1 MKNFSKTV
9 FTSIAFLF
17 FINSFL
23 LFALDYEDLTN
34 TLTDLGYFSGNK
46 DEGATSFRSLLIPV
60 GGRPESLG
68 SAYTGLC
75 DDAGYINFNSAAS
88 CIINDTQACAFHN
101 SWIADSSVETAAY
114 TMRKTNFGWGASV
127 KCFHVPFT
135 EYNSFGERRSSGY
148 YSETTATLN
157 VSYNFLAGY
166 NFKGLAT
173 GINLKAAYRSI
184 PDYSADSTGAII
196 SGSGLAQSAVAFMS
210 DAGLLMRFNLFKY
223 YASRD
228 PNFNFALV
236 VSNLGAGF
244 TSLGKKIE
252 LDNPLPTRISC
263 GISYRFIRPV
273 ILALEYRQPLNLFD
287 IKNSEKFS
295 ASFGT
300 SVQCTNFLSVQAG
313 FLISGANPRISA
325 GTEFLVRDFLIS
337 ANYTFDMTSSVSP
350 VNRIS
355 ICAKLALG
363 DGGRGSLQKE
373 IDSYYLEGLKLYS
386 EGRLDDAIEMW
397 NACLELDPGFD
408 PAISARKAANRAK
421 EQRETLKRIQSLNN
435 N

>member
-1 MKNFSKTV
+1 MRK
-9 FTSIAFLF
+9 FTFLLQILF
-17 FINSFL
+17 FSF
-23 LFALDYEDLTN
+23 FIQAFTLDY
-34 TLTDLGYFSGNK
+34 TDLYSGLSLAFEYFLDNN
-46 DEGATSFRSLLIPV
+46 EGLTSFRSLYIPS
-60 GGRPESLG
+60 GGRSEGMGTAFTAL
-68 SAYTGLC
+68 A
-75 DDAGYINFNSAAS
+75 DDIGFLEYNPAAS
-88 CIINDTQACAFHN
+88 SVLEKTEIALFHN
-101 SWIADSSVETAAY
+101 SWIADSSVDTAAY
-114 TMRKTNFGWGASV
+114 TMRKANFGWGASV

-157 VSYNFLAGY
+157 TSYNFLKGY
-166 NFKGLAT
+166 NFKGLAL
-173 GINLKAAYRSI
+173 GMNMKASYRSI
-184 PDYSADSTGAII
+184 PDYSDDSTGLII
-196 SGSGLAQSAVAFMS
+196 SGSGLSQSAVAFMT
-210 DAGLLMRFNLFKY
+210 DVGLLMRFNLFKY

-236 VSNLGAGF
+236 LSNVGAGF
-244 TSLGKKIE
+244 TSLGKSIQ
-252 LDNPLPTRISC
+252 LDNPLPTRFAAAL
-263 GISYRFIRPV
+263 SYRFIRPV
-273 ILALEYRQPLNLFD
+273 TFALEYRQPINLFD
-287 IKNSEKFS
+287 VKNSEKFS
-295 ASFGT
+295 LCAGT
-300 SVQCTNFLSVQAG
+300 SVQCTSFLSVQAG

-325 GTEFLVRDFLIS
+325 GTEFLVHDFLIS

-363 DGGRGSLQKE
+363 DGGRSSLQKE

>member
-1 MKNFSKTV
+1 MRNFRFLLSL
-9 FTSIAFLF
+9 LF
-17 FINSFL
+17 FSLFVQSFC
-23 LFALDYEDLTN
+23 LDF
-34 TLTDLGYFSGNK
+34 TDLYSGLSDAFVNFL
-46 DEGATSFRSLLIPV
+46 DENEGTTSFRSLYIPS
-60 GGRPESLG
+60 GGRSEGMGTTFTAL
-68 SAYTGLC
+68 A
-75 DDAGYINFNSAAS
+75 DDIGFLEYNPAAS
-88 CIINDTQACAFHN
+88 SILEKTEIALFHN

-157 VSYNFLAGY
+157 ASYNFLAGY
-166 NFKGLAT
+166 NFKGLAA
-173 GINLKAAYRSI
+173 GINFKAAYRSI
-184 PDYSADSTGAII
+184 PDYTDDSTGSVI
-196 SGSGLAQSAVAFMS
+196 SGSGLSQSAVAFMS
-210 DAGLLMRFNLFKY
+210 DLGLLMRFNLFKY

-244 TSLGKKIE
+244 TSLGKKPQF
-252 LDNPLPTRISC
+252 DNPLPTRISC

-273 ILALEYRQPLNLFD
+273 ILALEYRQPLNLFN
-287 IKNSEKFS
+287 IRNSEKFS

-300 SVQCTNFLSVQAG
+300 SIQCTNFLSVQAG
-313 FLISGANPRISA
+313 FLLSGANPRISA
-325 GTEFLVRDFLIS
+325 GTEFLVHDFLIS

-373 IDSYYLEGLKLYS
+373 IDSFYLEGLKLYS

-421 EQRETLKRIQSLNN
+421 EQQETLKRIQSLNN